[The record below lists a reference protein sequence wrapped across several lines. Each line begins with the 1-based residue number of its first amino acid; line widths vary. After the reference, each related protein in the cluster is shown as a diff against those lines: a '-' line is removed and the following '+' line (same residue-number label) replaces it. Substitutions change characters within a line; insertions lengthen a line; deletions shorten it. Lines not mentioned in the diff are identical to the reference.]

1 MNKKIKILREVEKYL
16 LTPVK
21 EHDGFN
27 PSVKMAIKKT
37 IELTIKEFAL
47 QEKNDE

>member
-16 LTPVK
+16 LTPIEK
-21 EHDGFN
+21 HDGFR
-27 PSVKMAIKKT
+27 PSVEMAIKRT

-47 QEKNDE
+47 EVENE